1 MAPANGGNTQWI
13 QRLFKREG
21 VDLVLAQPHGPGG
34 RGLVERAGGLF
45 ITGDAEHTPAS
56 AWQSWT
62 LGVISE
68 ALRLDMPVLASG
80 QGMFPLNCAFGG
92 KPPKVLGGHLGDLA
106 EGQGPATSHS
116 IYLSPG
122 SKSAAILGMGGFF
135 KVNSRHREGLFDPQR
150 SPRLL
155 ASAYS
160 VEDGVVEGLESTEH
174 SWVIGFQANIERQDE
189 VPRSFGNI
197 FLAFLERAEDFAI
210 ASGRP

>member
-1 MAPANGGNTQWI
+1 M
-13 QRLFKREG
+13 
-21 VDLVLAQPHGPGG
+21 DLVLAQPHRPDGHS
-34 RGLVERAGGLF
+34 LVQRAGGLF
-45 ITGDAEHTPAS
+45 ITGDAEHTSAS
-56 AWQSWT
+56 AWQSPA
-62 LGVISE
+62 LDIISK
-68 ALRLDMPVLASG
+68 ALSLDMPVLATG
-80 QGMFPLNCAFGG
+80 QGMFPLNLAFDG
-92 KPPKVLGGHLGDLA
+92 KPPKALEGHFGDQA
-106 EGQGPATSHS
+106 EGQGTATSHS

-189 VPRSFGNI
+189 VSRSFGNI
-197 FLAFLERAEDFAI
+197 FLAFLERAKDFAG
-210 ASGRP
+210 ASRRL